1 MISRSRLREIG
12 KRTGLQLYQ
21 QEKDYLLKLFLYNYF
36 RRFDDAVFKGGTC
49 IKYLF
54 GTERFSEDLDFNI
67 ITSPLVFERQVK
79 KTLKE
84 INYIGINTGFIKSE
98 RFTDAYTCEIWFHGP
113 LYEGTEQTRNRF
125 RIDAGKRGRVVRNPK
140 WRLISSEYPETK
152 ERFLICT
159 MDEQEILIEKII
171 TLLKRKKGRDLYDT
185 WFLLKSGVKLNTN
198 LFYKKIE
205 TKLEIG
211 KILSKEEYERDME
224 KLTTIM
230 LPYEQIKR
238 EVEKELLLLQES
250 Q

>member
-1 MISRSRLREIG
+1 
-12 KRTGLQLYQ
+12 
-21 QEKDYLLKLFLYNYF
+21 
-36 RRFDDAVFKGGTC
+36 
-49 IKYLF
+49 
-54 GTERFSEDLDFNI
+54 
-67 ITSPLVFERQVK
+67 
-79 KTLKE
+79 
-84 INYIGINTGFIKSE
+84 
-98 RFTDAYTCEIWFHGP
+98 
-113 LYEGTEQTRNRF
+113 
-125 RIDAGKRGRVVRNPK
+125 
-140 WRLISSEYPETK
+140 
-152 ERFLICT
+152 